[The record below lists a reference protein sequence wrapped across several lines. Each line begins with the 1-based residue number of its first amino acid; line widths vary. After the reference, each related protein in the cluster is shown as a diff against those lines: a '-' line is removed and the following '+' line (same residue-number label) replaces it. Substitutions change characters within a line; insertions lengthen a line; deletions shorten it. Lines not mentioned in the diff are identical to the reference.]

1 MNSDYIRFLEEIG
14 KHDTGF
20 AGGKG
25 ANLGE
30 IFRARLPVPPAFVVT
45 TKAYEVFSKSHG
57 LEQKIERI
65 LSRIDVD
72 DFANLEKGAAE
83 IRRIVESSALPGE
96 VSRVV
101 GLAYEELCRRS
112 SVRNLPVA
120 VRSSATMEDLREAS
134 FAGSRSRSL
143 TCGGR
148 RRYSRRSANAGPRST
163 RQGQHSTG
171 SRRGS
176 GPTQFLRRSSSNDR
190 SSQKAGVG
198 FTLHPLTGDKEVI
211 VIEG

>member
-101 GLAYEELCRRS
+101 ELANKDSAESPQAEISQSRS
-112 SVRNLPVA
+112 GVRP
-120 VRSSATMEDLREAS
+120 RWRDLEKPAS
-134 FAGSRSRSL
+134 RGSRS
-143 TCGGR
+143 
-148 RRYSRRSANAGPRST
+148 
-163 RQGQHSTG
+163 
-171 SRRGS
+171 
-176 GPTQFLRRSSSNDR
+176 
-190 SSQKAGVG
+190 
-198 FTLHPLTGDKEVI
+198 
-211 VIEG
+211 